1 MDKKTVEPAGDPQAT
16 HGARRGWIDIAAW
29 VGVCAA
35 LTGVAWVLAAWIGA
49 VAGGVPDALR
59 RLDSLEIRVDLPAER
74 DAPPPPP
81 EAPPPVAEQA
91 AAPASPPP
99 PGVVPPHW
107 VRQPRAEYPQ
117 EAQRRG
123 VTAGSVSIRCQVAAD
138 GRLRDCAADE
148 ESPAGVGFAEA
159 AILSLRDARVAVH
172 DADGQARGPE
182 ISFTMRFLLE

>member
-1 MDKKTVEPAGDPQAT
+1 MDNKTVEPAGDPLAT
-16 HGARRGWIDIAAW
+16 PGARRGWVDIAVW
-29 VGVCAA
+29 VGVCVA
-35 LTGVAWVLAAWIGA
+35 LVGVAWALAAWIGA

-59 RLDSLEIRVDLPAER
+59 RLNSLEIRVDLPAER
-74 DAPPPPP
+74 DAPPPSETP
-81 EAPPPVAEQA
+81 APVDEQA

-99 PGVVPPHW
+99 PGAVPPHW

-117 EAQRRG
+117 EALRRG

-182 ISFTMRFLLE
+182 ISFTMRFRLE